1 MFVCCKHIIPHLKLN
16 VNTPMQITI
25 KNKGVQKKMKKYL
38 VVYNGKFMGGSTEV
52 EGEREALSARFNSVS

>member
-1 MFVCCKHIIPHLKLN
+1 MCCDVIISYFQLN
-16 VNTPMQITI
+16 VNTPRQITI
-25 KNKGVQKKMKKYL
+25 KNKGGQKKMKKYF